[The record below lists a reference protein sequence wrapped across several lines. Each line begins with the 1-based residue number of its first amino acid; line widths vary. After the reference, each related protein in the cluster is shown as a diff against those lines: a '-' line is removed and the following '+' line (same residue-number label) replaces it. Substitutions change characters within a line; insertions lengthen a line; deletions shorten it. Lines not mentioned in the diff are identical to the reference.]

1 MGIVN
6 YMYQGHG
13 SFIAIVLGP
22 EHAKEIADDG
32 YSRRDIQE
40 FLFEDARMTMRD
52 LSDRTYWNFR
62 SWPEEY
68 DIDDPDYLVPIV
80 MDPEK
85 FIVLVAGGD
94 GRQSAW
100 LSSWYQTKAIT
111 LEIER

>member
-6 YMYQGHG
+6 YMHQGHG

-52 LSDRTYWNFR
+52 LRGRTYWNFR
-62 SWPEEY
+62 SRPEEY

-100 LSSWYQTKAIT
+100 LLSWYQTKAIT